1 MDLAAIRKD
10 EALGATRRLARL
22 AGSLTYGDL
31 DAATR
36 HAARRHI
43 LDTLGACLAG
53 SHQAVTEAAAAVL
66 AETLPA
72 ETPTAETPAVGAV
85 PVPGRSRRADALSA
99 AYLAG
104 AGAHGLEL
112 DDGYRAGSVHPG
124 AVVVPAALAAGY
136 GLGASGAALMTAVTA
151 GYEATA
157 RIAAAAQP
165 ELRRRGFHATAATGV
180 FGAAAAVGVLHGLD
194 EDAMENAFGLAASS
208 AGGLF
213 AFIRG
218 GDVKRLHPGHAAR
231 EGLLAARLAARGV
244 AGPPG
249 VLECRDGFFHA
260 FAGAGADASVG
271 AGERD
276 ASPIDIFADWN
287 GFAITDCY
295 IKPYPCCRHFHAA
308 LDALFDILRAQDLAP
323 DRVAAIE
330 VGTYAFAAAHGEAG
344 WDSLASAQLSFPFV
358 MATALH
364 ERTIALGHFS
374 EASRNDPKI
383 TADCAK
389 VRVTVDPVCE
399 AKYPRF
405 RPAKVTLRTTDGR
418 AFHGA
423 VDEPLGAPRNPL
435 DDAALGAKYLD
446 LAVPVLGAERAQ
458 ATLEMLWR
466 LDELAEVTGLC
477 DALAG

>member
-10 EALGATRRLARL
+10 RGLGATQRLARL
-22 AGSLTYGDL
+22 ASSLTYGDL
-31 DAATR
+31 DAPTR

-53 SHQAVTEAAAAVL
+53 SRQAVTEAAEAVL
-66 AETLPA
+66 AETG
-72 ETPTAETPAVGAV
+72 PTGAV
-85 PVPGRSRRADALSA
+85 PVPGRARRADALLA

-104 AGAHGLEL
+104 VSAHGLEL

-124 AVVVPAALAAGY
+124 AVVVPAALAAGH
-136 GLGASGAALMTAVTA
+136 GLAASGAALMTAVTA
-151 GYEATA
+151 GYEAVA

-165 ELRRRGFHATAATGV
+165 ELRRRGFHATPATGV
-180 FGAAAAVGVLHGLD
+180 FGAAAAVGALHGLG

-213 AFIRG
+213 AFVQG

-231 EGLLAARLAARGV
+231 EGLLAARLAERGV

-260 FAGAGADASVG
+260 FAGLDADVG
-271 AGERD
+271 RGERD
-276 ASPIDIFADWN
+276 ASPIDIFAGWD
-287 GFAITDCY
+287 GFAITDCH
-295 IKPYPCCRHFHAA
+295 IKPYPCCLHFHAA
-308 LDALFDILRAQDLAP
+308 LDALFEILRAQDLTP

-330 VGTYAFAAAHGEAG
+330 VGTYAFAAAHGAAG
-344 WDSLASAQLSFPFV
+344 WGSLAAAQLSFPFV

-364 ERTIALGHFS
+364 ERAIALGHFS
-374 EASRNDPKI
+374 EASRNDPKV

-389 VRVTVDPVCE
+389 VRVTVDPECE

-446 LAVPVLGAERAQ
+446 LAAPVLGAARAQ
-458 ATLEMLWR
+458 ATLDMLWR

>member
-1 MDLAAIRKD
+1 MDLAAIRQD
-10 EALGATRRLARL
+10 RGLGATRRLARL
-22 AGSLTYGDL
+22 ASSLTFGDL

-36 HAARRHI
+36 HAAKRHI

-53 SHQAVTEAAAAVL
+53 SAQPVTEAAEAVL
-66 AETLPA
+66 AETVPA
-72 ETPTAETPAVGAV
+72 GTLAAAAV
-85 PVPGRSRRADALSA
+85 PVPGHSRRASALSA

-104 AGAHGLEL
+104 TGAHGLEI

-124 AVVVPAALAAGY
+124 AVVVPAVLAAGY

-151 GYEATA
+151 GYEAAA

-165 ELRRRGFHATAATGV
+165 ELRRRGFHATAAAGV
-180 FGAAAAVGVLHGLD
+180 FGAAAAAGALHGLG
-194 EDAMENAFGLAASS
+194 EAAMENAFGLAASS

-213 AFIRG
+213 AFVQG
-218 GDVKRLHPGHAAR
+218 GGEVKRLHPGHAAR
-231 EGLLAARLAARGV
+231 EGLLAALLAERGIE
-244 AGPPG
+244 GPPQ
-249 VLECRDGFFHA
+249 VLEARDGFFQA
-260 FAGAGADASVG
+260 FAGHDVRAGKA
-271 AGERD
+271 AGLD
-276 ASPIDIFADWN
+276 LFAGWD

-308 LDALFDILRAQDLAP
+308 LDALFEILRAQDLTP

-364 ERTIALGHFS
+364 ARTIALGHFS
-374 EASRNDPKI
+374 EASRSDPKV

-423 VDEPLGAPRNPL
+423 VDEPLGAPANPL

-446 LAVPVLGAERAQ
+446 LAVPVLGAGRAQ
-458 ATLEMLWR
+458 ATLDMLWR
-466 LDELAEVTGLC
+466 LDQLAEVTGLC